1 MYIPSQYVLIQQEI
15 SQFSLNLV
23 SLSCV
28 NVLNVFLTT
37 GVLTGR
43 REFTEIGVLSD
54 SISNFWP
61 HTKLPLDSIKQENN
75 SLLPQENTKEIIINH
90 KETRMAKDGDDET

>member
-43 REFTEIGVLSD
+43 REFTEIGKA
-54 SISNFWP
+54 NFSAYGN
-61 HTKLPLDSIKQENN
+61 HFHERSPLANN
-75 SLLPQENTKEIIINH
+75 S
-90 KETRMAKDGDDET
+90 AKPGQAKKLVIKNFKGKS